1 LELAEEVEE
10 LAGAGVREAA
20 EALVPEQEEAG
31 GGGDLLDDG
40 VESFLLGGVGDLVEA
55 VVEGDEAAPAGEAAV
70 GEAVAAEVGAEGIAV
85 GVVEGATDESG
96 LGVEGGDRV
105 VVGGDGFAGAVKSD
119 EGAETGVLFEVGEGD
134 VVDVDEGW
142 GEGLAAEEAAE
153 GAAGVGRRS

>member
-1 LELAEEVEE
+1 MEVAEEAQQ
-10 LAGAGVREAA
+10 LAGARGGEAA

-55 VVEGDEAAPAGEAAV
+55 VVEGDE
-70 GEAVAAEVGAEGIAV
+70 GAEA
-85 GVVEGATDESG
+85 
-96 LGVEGGDRV
+96 
-105 VVGGDGFAGAVKSD
+105 
-119 EGAETGVLFEVGEGD
+119 GVLLEVGEGD